1 MSEARMDNSV
11 DRGDPRSGHT
21 GLVVLLSLALVGAAG
36 WIYFSEQRVSEP
48 VVLAILAGC
57 AVVGVALSFAFALGI
72 LQFAGRGRHD
82 LGRTLVDSA
91 DEGLIVVEND
101 GHVAYY
107 NDAYLALADRL
118 RSDDLPGP
126 PTIERLFNGAP
137 EIAEAVYR
145 LAQAARE
152 GRATAEEIRVVP
164 KKAPREAADR
174 HAAARNDAALWFK
187 VGVRQVAHPGRRR
200 ATLWSVAD
208 ITRDRERQ
216 ESVFRELQHAI
227 DYLDRAPSGFL
238 SLTAGGQIVYM
249 NATLARWLD
258 YDLAQVGSGGLTLEE
273 VAPPSAMALIGSV
286 TGAPGEE
293 RTETLDLDFRK
304 RGGQTL
310 PVRLFHRVAFDAE
323 GKPQP
328 SRTLVLN
335 RSPGEDVAEGQR
347 AAEVRFSRFFNNTP
361 VAIATVDRQGQILRS
376 NASFAHL
383 FGMRAGAIDSS
394 AQRSMLSV
402 VAPRDREALAH
413 AIDRAAQGLGDIA
426 PIDAAVAGKPGGG
439 SATAGNAAAAGAAN
453 GQPERSAR
461 FYFSSIDDGEL
472 DGEAAIV
479 YALDI
484 TDQRALEAQFAQAQK
499 MQAVGQLAGGVAH
512 DFNNVLQAIIGYSDL
527 LLSNHR
533 PTDPS
538 FQDIMQIKQNANRA
552 AALVRQL
559 LAFSRRQTLRPNV
572 IQLGDELSELSQ
584 MLRRLL
590 GERIELELRRGADLW
605 EVKADTTQFQ
615 QVILNLAVN
624 ARDAMRDG
632 GKLVISTSN
641 VTAEESAHFGHSE
654 TSLPRADYL
663 LIEVSDTGS
672 GIPPDVLD
680 KIFEP
685 FFTTKEIGKGTG
697 LGLSTVYGIVQQSGG
712 FIFCDSVVGEGTVF
726 RIFLPR
732 YVRPAADEPAGRK
745 QQREAVDV
753 TGRGTVLLVEDEEA
767 VRKFAARALTGRGYT
782 VIEAASGADAL
793 AIVDKLETPVDLVVS
808 DVMMPEMDGPTLL
821 VQLRRRFPELKVIFV
836 SGYAEDAFEKNLPEG
851 ENFTFLPK
859 PFDLKELGEAV
870 KKALG

>member
-1 MSEARMDNSV
+1 MNETRVDNSSE
-11 DRGDPRSGHT
+11 RSELRTGHAA
-21 GLVVLLSLALVGAAG
+21 LVVLLSLALMGVAG
-36 WIYFSEQRVSEP
+36 WFFYSGHRMSEP
-48 VVLAILAGC
+48 VI
-57 AVVGVALSFAFALGI
+57 LGI
-72 LQFAGRGRHD
+72 LALCAMLGIALTLAMALGLLQPARQRND
-82 LGRTLVDSA
+82 LPKALADSSN
-91 DEGLIVVEND
+91 EGLIVIESD
-101 GHVAYY
+101 GHIAYE
-107 NDAYLALADRL
+107 NDAYRALVNRL
-118 RSDDLPGP
+118 KSDDLPGP
-126 PTIERLFNGAP
+126 YTIERLFNGAP
-137 EIAEAVYR
+137 DIAEAIYR

-152 GRATAEEIRVVP
+152 GRAAAEEIRLVP
-164 KKAPREAADR
+164 KNTITDAQKALVRSEGRGELSVD
-174 HAAARNDAALWFK
+174 ALWFK
-187 VGVRQVAHPGRRR
+187 VSVRPIHAGGRR
-200 ATLWSVAD
+200 AALWGVVD

-227 DYLDRAPSGFL
+227 DYLDHAPSGFL
-238 SLTAGGQIVYM
+238 SLTAQGQIIYM

-258 YDLAQVGSGGLTLEE
+258 HDLAQVGSGGLTLLE
-273 VAPPSAMALIGSV
+273 VVPPNAAALIGSV

-293 RTETLDLDFRK
+293 RTETLDVDFRK
-304 RGGQTL
+304 RGGQSL
-310 PVRLFHRVAFDAE
+310 PVRLFHRIAFDAE
-323 GKPQP
+323 GRPLP

-361 VAIATVDRQGQILRS
+361 VAIATVDRQGLILRS
-376 NASFAHL
+376 NASFARL
-383 FGMRAGAIDSS
+383 FGVGSRSHEGH
-394 AQRSMLSV
+394 AQRSILGV
-402 VAPRDREALAH
+402 VSPRDREGLANAVH
-413 AIDRAAQGLGDIA
+413 QAAEGIGDIA
-426 PIDAAVAGKPGGG
+426 PIDIVIANTTNSVIPSTGQTAAH
-439 SATAGNAAAAGAAN
+439 T
-453 GQPERSAR
+453 ERSAR
-461 FYFSSIDDGEL
+461 FYFSGIDDGEL
-472 DGEAAIV
+472 DGEVAIV

-484 TDQRALEAQFAQAQK
+484 TEQRALEAQFAQAQK

-572 IQLGDELSELSQ
+572 IQLGDELSELSE

-590 GERIELELRRGADLW
+590 GERISLELHHGSGLW
-605 EVKADTTQFQ
+605 EVKADATQFQ
-615 QVILNLAVN
+615 QVIVNLAVN
-624 ARDAMRDG
+624 ARDAMKEG
-632 GKLVISTSN
+632 GKVIISTSN
-641 VTAEESAHFGHSE
+641 VPAADCARYGYNEAA
-654 TSLPRADYL
+654 LPHADYT

-697 LGLSTVYGIVQQSGG
+697 LGLSMVYGIVQQSGG
-712 FIFCDSVVGEGTVF
+712 YIFCDSVIGEGTVF

-732 YVRPAADEPAGRK
+732 HMRTETPQIATASK
-745 QQREAVDV
+745 QREAVDV

-767 VRKFAARALTGRGYT
+767 VRKFASRALTSRGYT
-782 VIEAASGADAL
+782 VIEAVSGTDAL
-793 AIVDKLETPVDLVVS
+793 AIVDKLESPVDLVVS

-821 VQLRRRFPELKVIFV
+821 THLRSRFPDLKVIFV

-851 ENFTFLPK
+851 ENFSFLPK
-859 PFDLKELGEAV
+859 PFGLKELGEAV

>member
-1 MSEARMDNSV
+1 MDNSV

-21 GLVVLLSLALVGAAG
+21 VLVVLLSLALIGAAG
-36 WIYFSEQRVSEP
+36 WLYFSDQRVSEP
-48 VVLAILAGC
+48 VVLAILAAGT
-57 AVVGVALSFAFALGI
+57 VLGVALSFAFALGI
-72 LQFAGRGRHD
+72 LQFAGRSRHD
-82 LGRTLVDSA
+82 LGRTLVDTA
-91 DEGLIVVEND
+91 DEGLIAVEND
-101 GHVAYY
+101 GSVVYY

-152 GRATAEEIRVVP
+152 GRAAAEEIRVVP
-164 KKAPREAADR
+164 QK
-174 HAAARNDAALWFK
+174 AARSGEPRQNGAKHDAAKHDAALWFK
-187 VGVRQVAHPGRRR
+187 VAVRSVQQTGQRR

-227 DYLDRAPSGFL
+227 DYLDHAPSGFL
-238 SLTAGGQIVYM
+238 SLTASGHIVYM

-273 VAPPSAMALIGSV
+273 VAPPSATALIGSV
-286 TGAPGEE
+286 AGPAGEE

-304 RGGQTL
+304 RGGQSL
-310 PVRLFHRVAFDAE
+310 PVRLFHRVSFDAE
-323 GKPQP
+323 GRPQP

-383 FGMRAGAIDSS
+383 FSTRAGSADSAS
-394 AQRSMLSV
+394 RRSILSV

-413 AIDRAAQGLGDIA
+413 AIDRASQGIGDIA
-426 PIDAAVAGKPGGG
+426 PIDVAIAGKPNAG
-439 SATAGNAAAAGAAN
+439 SSTAAA

-461 FYFSSIDDGEL
+461 FYFSGIDDGEL

-590 GERIELELRRGADLW
+590 GERIELDLRRGPDLW
-605 EVKADTTQFQ
+605 EVKADATQFQ

-632 GKLVISTSN
+632 GKVVISTSN
-641 VTAEESAHFGHSE
+641 VTAEESAHFGYSE
-654 TSLPRADYL
+654 ASLPRADYL

-712 FIFCDSVVGEGTVF
+712 FIFCDSVVDEGTVF

-732 YVRPAADEPAGRK
+732 HVRPVAEEPASRRK
-745 QQREAVDV
+745 QPEAVDV
-753 TGRGTVLLVEDEEA
+753 TGRGTILLVEDEEA

-782 VIEAASGADAL
+782 VIEAVSGTDAL
-793 AIVDKLETPVDLVVS
+793 AVVDKLEKPIDLVVS

-821 VQLRRRFPELKVIFV
+821 VRLRSRFPDLKVIFV
-836 SGYAEDAFEKNLPEG
+836 SGYAEDAFEKNLPAG

>member
-1 MSEARMDNSV
+1 MDNSA
-11 DRGDPRSGHT
+11 DRGDPRPGHT
-21 GLVVLLSLALVGAAG
+21 GLIVLLSLALAGAAG
-36 WIYFSEQRVSEP
+36 WAYFSGHRLSEP
-48 VVLAILAGC
+48 VMLAILAGC
-57 AVVGVALSFAFALGI
+57 AVVGVVLGLAFALGI
-72 LQFAGRGRHD
+72 LQIAGRGQQD
-82 LGRTLVDSA
+82 LGRIVVDSA
-91 DEGLIVVEND
+91 DTGLLVVEND
-101 GHVAYY
+101 GHIAYH
-107 NDAYLALADRL
+107 NDAYTALAERL
-118 RSDDLPGP
+118 KSDDVPGP
-126 PTIERLFNGAP
+126 PTIERLFNGTP
-137 EIAEAVYR
+137 DIAEAVYR

-164 KKAPREAADR
+164 RTAQGGDR
-174 HAAARNDAALWFK
+174 SDTALWFR
-187 VGVRQVAHPGRRR
+187 VAVRPVHPPGRRR

-238 SLTAGGQIVYM
+238 SLTAGGNIVYM

-273 VAPPSAMALIGSV
+273 VAPPSATALIGSV
-286 TGAPGEE
+286 AGAPGEE
-293 RTETLDLDFRK
+293 RTDTLDVDFRK
-304 RGGQTL
+304 RGGQSL
-310 PVRLFHRVAFDAE
+310 PVRLFHHVAFDTE
-323 GKPQP
+323 GRPQP

-361 VAIATVDRQGQILRS
+361 VAIAAVDRQGLILRS
-376 NASFAHL
+376 NASFANL
-383 FGMRAGAIDSS
+383 FSVRPGDSS
-394 AQRSMLSV
+394 ARRSVLGV
-402 VAPRDREALAH
+402 VAPRDREALAQ
-413 AIDRAAQGLGDIA
+413 AIEKAAEGIGEI
-426 PIDAAVAGKPGGG
+426 PHIDVVVAGKPGA
-439 SATAGNAAAAGAAN
+439 ATASPGVN
-453 GQPERSAR
+453 QQERSAR
-461 FYFSSIDDGEL
+461 LYFSGIDDGDG

-484 TDQRALEAQFAQAQK
+484 TEQRALEAQFAQAQK

-527 LLSNHR
+527 LLSHQR

-590 GERIELELRRGADLW
+590 GERIELELRRGNDLW

-632 GKLVISTSN
+632 GKVVISTSN
-641 VTAEESAHFGHSE
+641 VPAGESNHFGYAE
-654 TSLPRADYL
+654 ASLPHADYV

-712 FIFCDSVVGEGTVF
+712 FIFCDSVVDEGTVF

-732 YVRPAADEPAGRK
+732 YVRPAAAETVVRAKVP
-745 QQREAVDV
+745 EAVDV
-753 TGRGTVLLVEDEEA
+753 TGRGTILLVEDEEA

-782 VIEAASGADAL
+782 VIEAVSGADAL

-821 VQLRRRFPELKVIFV
+821 SHLRGRHPDLKVIFV
-836 SGYAEDAFEKNLPEG
+836 SGYAEDAFEKNLPAG